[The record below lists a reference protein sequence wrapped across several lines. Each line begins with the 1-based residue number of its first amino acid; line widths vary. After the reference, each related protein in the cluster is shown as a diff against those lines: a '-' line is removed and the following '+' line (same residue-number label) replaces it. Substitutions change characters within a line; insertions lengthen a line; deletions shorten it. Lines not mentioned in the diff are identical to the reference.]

1 LWAAD
6 NLPLALRRSP
16 VALSVH
22 LLGRPSVDVDGERVA
37 ARGRKVWALLAYLAS
52 TEAEVGR
59 EQLAALLFADAD
71 DPLGALRWNLAEL
84 RRLLR
89 SPSILKGDRL
99 TLSLPPGS
107 VVDVRLLS
115 AGTWAEAI
123 EVPGLGR
130 DLLEGMDFPSS
141 PAFEAWLLNER
152 RHLKGGSEAVLRE
165 AALSQLA
172 IGNGESAI
180 DLATRLVALDPLRED
195 YQALLIRT
203 YATAG
208 DNEGA
213 GRQLAACIELFRKE
227 LGVEPG
233 IAVSSAAQVAPGS
246 ATVAPAMGSAAARAQ
261 LDAGKAAIDAG
272 ALEAGLECLRRA
284 TAEAHACG
292 DLSLKANALFAMG
305 SALVHS
311 GRRAMQDEGAAALHE
326 TIAICERTGDG
337 LLAAAA
343 HRELAWPEVLSGRY
357 GRAEIILR
365 RARELSQGDEQEEAA
380 VLSVLGMC
388 LTDVARYGESID
400 HLRHSLELSRS
411 AGDDKR
417 TAFALAFLGRAHT
430 LRHEFEPAMSELKE
444 SLELVEGTAWIGF
457 RALPESMLGELRLLQ
472 GDLEPA
478 SEILEHAFAL
488 GLRLGDACYECAA
501 ATGLGRLEYVR
512 GRPQAA
518 IERLEDARMR
528 LVLRPDYLFLEAQAL
543 ESLSSVAVEDGHP
556 SATKWINDL
565 ESIAGRTGMRELLA
579 RSYLHRSRAGD
590 PSALEVARVV
600 AADIDNPALDALLK
614 DEPALAPPQPI
625 PLGN

>member
-1 LWAAD
+1 MA
-6 NLPLALRRSP
+6 PSI
-16 VALSVH
+16 H
-22 LLGRPSVDVDGERVA
+22 LLGKPSVDFEGERGA
-37 ARGRKVWALLAYLAS
+37 AKGRKVWALLAYLAS
-52 TEAEVGR
+52 TEVNVGR

-71 DPLGALRWNLAEL
+71 DPLGAVRWNLAEL

-89 SPSILKGDRL
+89 SPDILKGDRL
-99 TLSLPPGS
+99 TLTFPPGS
-107 VVDVRLLS
+107 VVDVRVLS
-115 AGTWAEAI
+115 SGTWAEAI
-123 EVPGLGR
+123 VVPGLGR

-141 PAFEAWLLNER
+141 PAFDAWLLNER
-152 RHLKGGSEAVLRE
+152 RHLKGAAEAVLRE

-195 YQALLIRT
+195 YQALLIRS

-213 GRQLAACIELFRKE
+213 GRQLAACIELFRRE

-233 IAVSSAAQVAPGS
+233 SGVTSAAQVGPGS
-246 ATVAPAMGSAAARAQ
+246 ATMAPAMGSAAARAQ
-261 LDAGKAAIDAG
+261 LDAGRAAIDAG

-292 DLSLKANALFAMG
+292 DLALKADALFAMG

-311 GRRAMQDEGAAALHE
+311 GRRAMQDEGAAALYE
-326 TIAICERTGDG
+326 AIAICERTGD
-337 LLAAAA
+337 ASVATSA

-357 GRAEIILR
+357 GRAELLLK
-365 RARELSQGDEQEEAA
+365 RARELSQGDVQEEAA

-411 AGDDKR
+411 AADDKR
-417 TAFALAFLGRAHT
+417 TAFTLAFLGRAYI
-430 LRHEFEPAMSELKE
+430 LRRELDLAMPMVKE
-444 SLELVEGTAWIGF
+444 SLDLVEGTAWIGF
-457 RALPESMLGELRLLQ
+457 RAFPESIMGELHVLN
-472 GDLEPA
+472 GDLQPA

-488 GLRLGDACYECAA
+488 GYRLGDACYECAA
-501 ATGLGRLEYVR
+501 GTGLGRLALAEGNR
-512 GRPQAA
+512 EAA

-543 ESLSSVAVEDGHP
+543 DSLCSVAVLVGHP
-556 SATKWINDL
+556 LTTKWINDL
-565 ESIAGRTGMRELLA
+565 ESISGRTGMRELLA

-590 PSALEVARVV
+590 ASALDTARLV
-600 AADIDNPALDALLK
+600 AADIDNPALTELLNEGIGPTVTDDSSSVALG
-614 DEPALAPPQPI
+614 A
-625 PLGN
+625 

>member
-1 LWAAD
+1 M
-6 NLPLALRRSP
+6 
-16 VALSVH
+16 ALSIN
-22 LLGRPSVDVDGERVA
+22 LLGRPSVDVDGERLA

-59 EQLAALLFADAD
+59 EQLASLLFADAD
-71 DPLGALRWNLAEL
+71 DPLGAVRWNLAEL

-89 SPSILKGDRL
+89 SPDILKGDRL
-99 TLSLPPGS
+99 TLALPPGS
-107 VVDVRLLS
+107 VVDVRVLA

-152 RHLKGGSEAVLRE
+152 RHLKGASEAVLRE

-172 IGNGESAI
+172 IGNGESAVG
-180 DLATRLVALDPLRED
+180 LATRLVALDPLRED

-208 DNEGA
+208 DHEGA
-213 GRQLAACIELFRKE
+213 GRQLAACIELFRRE

-233 IAVSSAAQVAPGS
+233 IAVSSAAQVGAGS

-272 ALEAGLECLRRA
+272 ALDAGLECLRRA
-284 TAEAHACG
+284 TAKAHACG

-311 GRRAMQDEGAAALHE
+311 GRRAVQDEGAAALHE
-326 TIAICERTGDG
+326 TIAICERTADTS
-337 LLAAAA
+337 LAAAA

-357 GRAEIILR
+357 GRAEIILK
-365 RARELSQGDEQEEAA
+365 RARELSQGDVQEEAA

-411 AGDDKR
+411 AADDKR
-417 TAFALAFLGRAHT
+417 IAFALAFLGRAHL
-430 LRHEFEPAMSELKE
+430 LRRELDLALPMLKE
-444 SLELVEGTAWIGF
+444 SLDLVEGTAWIGF
-457 RALPESMLGELRLLQ
+457 RAFPESIMGELHLLN
-472 GDLEPA
+472 GDLRPA

-488 GLRLGDACYECAA
+488 GARLGDACYECAA
-501 ATGLGRLEYVR
+501 ATGLGRLELAR
-512 GRPQAA
+512 GNRTAA
-518 IERLEDARMR
+518 IEWLDDARMR
-528 LVLRPDYLFLEAQAL
+528 LVLRPDYEFLEAQAL
-543 ESLSSVAVEDGHP
+543 ESLCSVAVEEGHP
-556 SATKWINDL
+556 SANKWISDL

-579 RSYLHRSRAGD
+579 RAYLHRSRAGD
-590 PSALEVARVV
+590 ASAREVARVV
-600 AADIDNPALDALLK
+600 AADIDNPALSALL
-614 DEPALAPPQPI
+614 DEESALVSSR
-625 PLGN
+625 N

>member
-1 LWAAD
+1 M
-6 NLPLALRRSP
+6 
-16 VALSVH
+16 ALSIH

-37 ARGRKVWALLAYLAS
+37 ARGRKVWALLAYLAN

-59 EQLAALLFADAD
+59 EQLASLLFADAD
-71 DPLGALRWNLAEL
+71 DPLGAVRWNLAEL

-89 SPSILKGDRL
+89 SPDILKGDRL
-99 TLSLPPGS
+99 TLALPPGS
-107 VVDVRLLS
+107 VVDVRVLA

-152 RHLKGGSEAVLRE
+152 RHLKGASEAVLRE

-172 IGNGESAI
+172 IGNGESAVG
-180 DLATRLVALDPLRED
+180 LATRLVALDPLRED

-213 GRQLAACIELFRKE
+213 GRQLAACVELFRRE

-233 IAVSSAAQVAPGS
+233 VAVTSAAQVGAGS

-272 ALEAGLECLRRA
+272 ALDAGLECLRRA

-326 TIAICERTGDG
+326 TIAICDRTGDTS
-337 LLAAAA
+337 LAAAA
-343 HRELAWPEVLSGRY
+343 LRELAWPEVLSGRY
-357 GRAEIILR
+357 GRAEIILK
-365 RARELSQGDEQEEAA
+365 RARELSQGDVQEEAA

-411 AGDDKR
+411 AVDDKR
-417 TAFALAFLGRAHT
+417 TAFTLAFLGRAHL
-430 LRHEFEPAMSELKE
+430 LRRELDLAMPMLRE

-457 RALPESMLGELRLLQ
+457 RAFPESIMGELHLLN
-472 GDLEPA
+472 GDFRPA
-478 SEILEHAFAL
+478 SQILEHAFAL
-488 GLRLGDACYECAA
+488 GARLGDACYECAA
-501 ATGLGRLEYVR
+501 ATGLGRLELAR
-512 GRPQAA
+512 GNRTAA
-518 IERLEDARMR
+518 IERLDDARMR
-528 LVLRPDYLFLEAQAL
+528 LVLRPDYEFLEAQAL
-543 ESLSSVAVEDGHP
+543 ESLCSVAVEEGHP
-556 SATKWINDL
+556 SANKWISDL

-579 RSYLHRSRAGD
+579 RAYLHRSRAGD
-590 PSALEVARVV
+590 ASALEVARVV
-600 AADIDNPALDALLK
+600 AADIDNPALSALL
-614 DEPALAPPQPI
+614 DEGAALVPTR
-625 PLGN
+625 N

>member
-1 LWAAD
+1 
-6 NLPLALRRSP
+6 
-16 VALSVH
+16 VAPSIQLLGKPSVH
-22 LLGRPSVDVDGERVA
+22 LDGEPVA
-37 ARGRKVWALLAYLAS
+37 AKGRKVWALLAYLAS

-59 EQLAALLFADAD
+59 EQLASLLFADAD
-71 DPLGALRWNLAEL
+71 DPLGAVRWNLAEL
-84 RRLLR
+84 RRLLG
-89 SPSILKGDRL
+89 SPNLLKGDRL

-107 VVDVRLLS
+107 VVDLRVLT

-141 PAFEAWLLNER
+141 PAFDAWLLNER
-152 RHLKGGSEAVLRE
+152 RHLKGASEAALRE

-195 YQALLIRT
+195 YQALLIRS

-208 DNEGA
+208 NGEGA
-213 GRQLAACIELFRKE
+213 ARQLAACIELFRRE

-233 IAVSSAAQVAPGS
+233 TSVTSAAQVAAGS

-284 TAEAHACG
+284 RAEAHACG
-292 DLSLKANALFAMG
+292 DLALKAEALFAMG
-305 SALVHS
+305 FALVHS
-311 GRRAMQDEGAAALHE
+311 GRRAMQDEGATALHE
-326 TIAICERTGDG
+326 TIAISERTGDAS
-337 LLAAAA
+337 AAASA
-343 HRELAWPEVLSGRY
+343 HRELAWPEVLAGRY
-357 GRAEIILR
+357 GRAEILLN
-365 RARELSQGDEQEEAA
+365 RARELSEGDVKEEAA
-380 VLSVLGMC
+380 ALSVLGMC
-388 LTDVARYGESID
+388 LTDVARYEESIG
-400 HLRHSLELSRS
+400 HLHRALDLSRS
-411 AGDDKR
+411 AEDHKR
-417 TAFALAFLGRAHT
+417 TAFTLTFLGRAHI
-430 LRHEFEPAMSELKE
+430 LRRELDLALPELKE

-457 RALPESMLGELRLLQ
+457 RAFPESMMGELHLLR
-472 GDLEPA
+472 GDLENA

-488 GLRLGDACYECAA
+488 GSRLGDACYECAA
-501 ATGLGRLEYVR
+501 ATRLGRLELAR
-512 GRPQAA
+512 GNRTAA

-528 LVLRPDYLFLEAQAL
+528 LVLRPDYVFLEAQAL
-543 ESLSSVAVEDGHP
+543 ESLCSVAVKDGHP

-579 RSYLHRSRAGD
+579 RAYLHRWRAGD
-590 PSALEVARVV
+590 ASALEVARVV
-600 AADIDNPALDALLK
+600 AADIDNPALDALL
-614 DEPALAPPQPI
+614 DEEPALVPTQPI

>member
-1 LWAAD
+1 
-6 NLPLALRRSP
+6 
-16 VALSVH
+16 VAPSIQLLGKPSVH
-22 LLGRPSVDVDGERVA
+22 LDGEPVA
-37 ARGRKVWALLAYLAS
+37 AKGRKVWALLAYLAS

-59 EQLAALLFADAD
+59 EQLASLLFADAD
-71 DPLGALRWNLAEL
+71 DPLGAVRWNLAEL
-84 RRLLR
+84 RRLLG
-89 SPSILKGDRL
+89 SPNLLKGDRL

-107 VVDVRLLS
+107 VVDLRVLT

-141 PAFEAWLLNER
+141 PAFDAWLLNER
-152 RHLKGGSEAVLRE
+152 RHLKGASEAALRE

-195 YQALLIRT
+195 YQALLIRS

-208 DNEGA
+208 NGEGA
-213 GRQLAACIELFRKE
+213 ARQLAACIELFRRE

-233 IAVSSAAQVAPGS
+233 PAVTTAAHVARGS

-292 DLSLKANALFAMG
+292 DLSLKAEALFAMG
-305 SALVHS
+305 FALVHS
-311 GRRAMQDEGAAALHE
+311 GRRAMHDEGAAALHE
-326 TIAICERTGDG
+326 AIAIGERTGDASV
-337 LLAAAA
+337 AASA
-343 HRELAWPEVLSGRY
+343 HRELAWPEILAGRY
-357 GRAEIILR
+357 GRAEILLN
-365 RARELSQGDEQEEAA
+365 RARELSEGDAKEEAA
-380 VLSVLGMC
+380 ALSVLGMC
-388 LTDVARYGESID
+388 LTDVARYEESIG
-400 HLRHSLELSRS
+400 HLHRALDLSRT
-411 AGDDKR
+411 AEDHKR
-417 TAFALAFLGRAHT
+417 TAFTLTFLGRAHI
-430 LRHEFEPAMSELKE
+430 LRRELDLALPVLKE
-444 SLELVEGTAWIGF
+444 SLELVEATAWIGF
-457 RALPESMLGELRLLQ
+457 RAFPESVMGELHLLR

-488 GLRLGDACYECAA
+488 GYRLSDACYECAA
-501 ATGLGRLEYVR
+501 ATGLGRLELAR
-512 GRPQAA
+512 GNRTAA

-528 LVLRPDYLFLEAQAL
+528 LVLRPDYVFLEAQAL
-543 ESLSSVAVEDGHP
+543 ESLCSVAVKEGHP

-590 PSALEVARVV
+590 ASALEVARVL
-600 AADIDNPALDALLK
+600 AADIDNPALGALLEE
-614 DEPALAPPQPI
+614 EPSLVSNQI
-625 PLGN
+625 L

>member
-1 LWAAD
+1 MAV
-6 NLPLALRRSP
+6 SI
-16 VALSVH
+16 H
-22 LLGRPSVDVDGERVA
+22 LLGKPSVDVGGERVA
-37 ARGRKVWALLAYLAS
+37 ARGRKVWALLAYLVS

-71 DPLGALRWNLAEL
+71 DPLGAVRWNLAEV

-89 SPSILKGDRL
+89 SPGILKGDRL
-99 TLSLPPGS
+99 TLALPPGS
-107 VVDVRLLS
+107 VVDLRVLT

-123 EVPGLGR
+123 QVPGLGR

-141 PAFEAWLLNER
+141 PAFDAWLLNER
-152 RHLKGGSEAVLRE
+152 RHLKGASEAVLRE

-180 DLATRLVALDPLRED
+180 DVATRLVALDPLRED

-208 DNEGA
+208 DKEGA
-213 GRQLAACIELFRKE
+213 GRQLAACIELFRRE

-233 IAVSSAAQVAPGS
+233 NAVSSAAQVAPGS
-246 ATVAPAMGSAAARAQ
+246 VTVAPAMGSAAARAQ

-311 GRRAMQDEGAAALHE
+311 GRRVMQDEGAAALHE
-326 TIAICERTGDG
+326 TIAICERTGDSS
-337 LLAAAA
+337 LAAAA
-343 HRELAWPEVLSGRY
+343 HRELAWPEVLSARY
-357 GRAEIILR
+357 GRAEIILK
-365 RARELSQGDEQEEAA
+365 RARELSQGDVQEEAA

-430 LRHEFEPAMSELKE
+430 LRRELDLAMPMLRE

-457 RALPESMLGELRLLQ
+457 RAFPESIMGELHLLN
-472 GDLEPA
+472 GDLRPA

-488 GLRLGDACYECAA
+488 GARLGDACYECAA
-501 ATGLGRLEYVR
+501 ATGLGRLELAR
-512 GRPQAA
+512 GNRTAA
-518 IERLEDARMR
+518 IERLDDARMR
-528 LVLRPDYLFLEAQAL
+528 LVLRPDYEFLEAQAL
-543 ESLSSVAVEDGHP
+543 ESLCSVAVEEGHP
-556 SATKWINDL
+556 SANKWINDL

-579 RSYLHRSRAGD
+579 RAYLHRSRAGVA
-590 PSALEVARVV
+590 SALEVARVA
-600 AADIDNPALDALLK
+600 AADIDNPALSALL
-614 DEPALAPPQPI
+614 DEEDVLVPTRNQIL
-625 PLGN
+625 